1 MRHKKRDW
9 VECDSRFHPVSVST
23 LVTMYGAASAA
34 DQEGQK
40 MASKTVIGVASALAL
55 GLTAGV
61 GVSAP
66 LFAQAAQAPEGQSMD
81 AATLAAA
88 VQAAID
94 SLGPDATEEQVEAAI
109 NAVVAQ
115 SGADA
120 STIAVAMST
129 VAANN
134 ATNPVVVTAAVNVA
148 TNPTGNTNNGGGATG
163 GSGGGTG
170 GGAPTPPPAA
180 PGGGGGNSDY

>member
-1 MRHKKRDW
+1 
-9 VECDSRFHPVSVST
+9 
-23 LVTMYGAASAA
+23 
-34 DQEGQK
+34 

-66 LFAQAAQAPEGQSMD
+66 VFAQAAQAPEGQSMD
-81 AATLAAA
+81 AVTLANA

-94 SLGPDATEEQVEAAI
+94 ALGPDATEEQIEAAI

-120 STIAVAMST
+120 STIAIAMST

-134 ATNPVVVTAAVNVA
+134 ATNPAVVTAAVNVA
-148 TNPTGNTNNGGGATG
+148 TNPNNGNANNGGGATG
-163 GSGGGTG
+163 GSGGSGD
-170 GGAPTPPPAA
+170 GAPTPPPAT

>member
-1 MRHKKRDW
+1 
-9 VECDSRFHPVSVST
+9 
-23 LVTMYGAASAA
+23 
-34 DQEGQK
+34 

-66 LFAQAAQAPEGQSMD
+66 LFAQVAQAPEGQSMD

-88 VQAAID
+88 VQVAID
-94 SLGPDATEEQVEAAI
+94 SLGPDATEEQIQAAI

-134 ATNPVVVTAAVNVA
+134 ATNPAVVTAAVNAA
-148 TNPTGNTNNGGGATG
+148 TNPTGNANNGGGATG
-163 GSGGGTG
+163 GSGGST
-170 GGAPTPPPAA
+170 GGAPTPPPATT
-180 PGGGGGNSDY
+180 GGGGGISDY